1 MIQIVGKRPAGRYH
15 RIWRTGKG
23 VDGWIGPALALGMGY
38 LLGSVPFGVI
48 VSRLGGAADPRTV
61 GSGNIGATN
70 VLRSGR
76 KDLAA
81 LTLLLDA
88 LKGVVAILAA
98 EALMAGTG
106 PLAAVGAF
114 VGHLFPVWLRFRG
127 GKGVATLLGIALA
140 LHWPTG
146 LVALGVWLAAV
157 LVTRYSSV
165 GGIAAA
171 IACPVASAFFF
182 RADLTLLFLGLALLV
197 LWRHGPNIARLL
209 DGDEPRIRRGSR
221 A

>member
-1 MIQIVGKRPAGRYH
+1 M
-15 RIWRTGKG
+15 
-23 VDGWIGPALALGMGY
+23 
-38 LLGSVPFGVI
+38 PFGVI